1 MKNMKYLVV
10 CAAGALTL
18 AVTGCGTTVNSVE
31 NAQKEGQ
38 RNMVA
43 DQRVITDSG
52 LGRHVSIVG
61 VNTAMTPCGLLSV
74 QVELENRSRSQ
85 HHFTYQFEWFDANG
99 MQVASIISATTP
111 AQIEGKEDK
120 FVSSIAPNPACKD
133 FRLKLIDAD

>member
-10 CAAGALTL
+10 CAAGALAL

-61 VNTAMTPCGLLSV
+61 VNTAMTPGGLLSV
-74 QVELENRSRSQ
+74 QVELENRSSSQ